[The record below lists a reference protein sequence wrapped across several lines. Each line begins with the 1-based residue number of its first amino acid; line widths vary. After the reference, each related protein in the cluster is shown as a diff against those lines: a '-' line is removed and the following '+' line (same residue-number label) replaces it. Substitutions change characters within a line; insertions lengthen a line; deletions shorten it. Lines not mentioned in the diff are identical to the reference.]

1 MVNDALKGRRHL
13 ICIIIGVSLRSGLV
27 IDCRAGVAAALSA
40 GRPASGLV
48 SLSSGISDYY
58 QVIF

>member
-27 IDCRAGVAAALSA
+27 IDCRAGVAVLFASW
-40 GRPASGLV
+40 PTSGLV
-48 SLSSGISDYY
+48 
-58 QVIF
+58 

>member
-27 IDCRAGVAAALSA
+27 IDLLLGWYAIARS
-40 GRPASGLV
+40 P
-48 SLSSGISDYY
+48 ISW
-58 QVIF
+58 FAR

>member
-27 IDCRAGVAAALSA
+27 IDLLLGWYARS
-40 GRPASGLV
+40 P
-48 SLSSGISDYY
+48 ISW
-58 QVIF
+58 FAR